1 MGYQSNGN
9 IILTN
14 LNAITYSTIG
24 YLFYHIYALNII
36 NEIFVVESVGVYKKI
51 NIELNEELFKKIKKK
66 IIYKIQSIFNKYMNK
81 NELFKNILKEYNIE
95 YNELFFINIKQ
106 ETYILENLNQCLKL

>member
-36 NEIFVVESVGVYKKI
+36 KEIFVVEYVGI
-51 NIELNEELFKKIKKK
+51 
-66 IIYKIQSIFNKYMNK
+66 
-81 NELFKNILKEYNIE
+81 
-95 YNELFFINIKQ
+95 
-106 ETYILENLNQCLKL
+106 